1 MPLQFTKNQILV
13 LKEFFN
19 NTHKSYYLRELARLL
34 KKEPGV
40 FQRDINKL
48 EKDGILESYYQ
59 GKNRFFELNKKHAFF
74 EELKSI
80 ISKTVGIEAVIKKMI
95 KGIKGVEEA
104 FIYGSTAQNS
114 ENLMSDIDIFVIGDV
129 NEDKLIDAIS
139 KLEKQIGRE
148 INYTLMTKEE
158 FNQKKEAK
166 NSFINNVFNKKTIKL
181 L

>member
-59 GKNRFFELNKKHAFF
+59 GKNRFFKLNREHALF

-80 ISKTVGIEAVIKKMI
+80 ISKTVGIEMVIKKMI
-95 KGIKGVEEA
+95 EGVKGVEEA
-104 FIYGSTAQNS
+104 FIYGSFAQNS
-114 ENLMSDIDIFVIGDV
+114 ENLMSDVDVFVIGDV

-148 INYTLMTKEE
+148 INYTLMTNEE
-158 FNQKKEAK
+158 FLKKKQEK
-166 NSFINNVFNKKTIKL
+166 NSFLVNIFNKKIIKL
-181 L
+181 I